1 MVILLHD
8 WRIEN
13 FFLQYSM
20 RKISLPSNFFPKKRS
35 FLHELSRR
43 VPDSQDDL
51 EVEKS
56 ALDLSSNWF
65 IILPFQFHE

>member
-1 MVILLHD
+1 MAIQHD
-8 WRIEN
+8 WRVED

-35 FLHELSRR
+35 FLQELSRR
-43 VPDSQDDL
+43 VPNSQDDL

-56 ALDLSSNWF
+56 ALDSSSNWF
-65 IILPFQFHE
+65 ILLPFQFHE